1 MTESANEGRPRT
13 VLLTG
18 FGPFPGVET
27 NASSLLVARLAPR
40 ARRRFPD
47 HRFAASVLPTEWERG
62 PRRLDALLSRHQPD
76 VILHFGV
83 AARAS
88 GFEFETTARNAC
100 AAAPDASGAAP
111 LTLLNA
117 ADGPVTRMASL
128 PAAEIVARLT
138 ARAIPA
144 QTSDD
149 AGVYLC
155 NAVLY
160 RSLTWCEASPRASRA
175 GFIHIPS
182 TLAGAGSDGREPQP
196 GCPLGWPDAI
206 EGALIVL
213 EHALALH
220 AVGEHPLAL
229 IHR

>member
-1 MTESANEGRPRT
+1 MTERANKRRQQT

-18 FGPFPGVET
+18 FGPFPGVEI
-27 NASSLLVARLAPR
+27 NASSLLVTRLAPR

-47 HRFAASVLPTEWERG
+47 HRFAASILPTEWERG

-76 VILHFGV
+76 LILHFGV

-88 GFEFETTARNAC
+88 GFEIETTARNDC

-111 LTLLNA
+111 LALLNA
-117 ADGPVTRMASL
+117 ADGPATRTASL
-128 PAAEIVARLT
+128 PTAEIVARL
-138 ARAIPA
+138 AERAIPA

-160 RSLTWCEASPRASRA
+160 RSLAWCEASPRASRA

-182 TLAGAGSDGREPQP
+182 TLAGAGSEGREPQP
-196 GCPLGWPDAI
+196 DCPLRWPDAI

-213 EHALALH
+213 EHALIGHIATEP
-220 AVGEHPLAL
+220 ALAL
-229 IHR
+229 SRR